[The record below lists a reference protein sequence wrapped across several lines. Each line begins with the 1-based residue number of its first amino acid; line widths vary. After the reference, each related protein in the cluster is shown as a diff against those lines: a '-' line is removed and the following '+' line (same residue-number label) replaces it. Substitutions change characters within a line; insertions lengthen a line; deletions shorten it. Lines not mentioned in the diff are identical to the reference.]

1 MRKLILTTDNVFD
14 FDFIR
19 ILLNKLNISFQEET
33 IVSTDNELCEESID
47 TAIDTE
53 REIHEINNDAKQE
66 ASADIRDRHNEVFLV
81 TDFNKKNNNTNY
93 KKTNKNFNFT
103 YSEET
108 IKAVYKTIQVIQKNY
123 FNTGLK
129 KYIIPMILIDVA
141 EIIGKD
147 VSTVSK
153 ILDNAQYTLNGK
165 TLFYKELF
173 TEHDFSTFDGRPVSR
188 FEVLHIIEE
197 YIKNED
203 KKSPFTDDFLE
214 KELQARGYNI
224 KRRTIAKYRND
235 ILNIPNTFER
245 KDKK

>member
-33 IVSTDNELCEESID
+33 IESSDNELCEESID

-53 REIHEINNDAKQE
+53 REIDEINNDAKQE
-66 ASADIRDRHNEVFLV
+66 ASADIRDRHNEVFIV
-81 TDFNKKNNNTNY
+81 TDFNDKNNNNNY
-93 KKTNKNFNFT
+93 KNTNKNFNFT

-129 KYIIPMILIDVA
+129 KYIIPMILTDVA

-153 ILDNAQYTLNGK
+153 VLDNAQYTLNGK
-165 TLFYKELF
+165 TLFYK
-173 TEHDFSTFDGRPVSR
+173 
-188 FEVLHIIEE
+188 IQI
-197 YIKNED
+197 
-203 KKSPFTDDFLE
+203 
-214 KELQARGYNI
+214 
-224 KRRTIAKYRND
+224 
-235 ILNIPNTFER
+235 ILNDF
-245 KDKK
+245 K